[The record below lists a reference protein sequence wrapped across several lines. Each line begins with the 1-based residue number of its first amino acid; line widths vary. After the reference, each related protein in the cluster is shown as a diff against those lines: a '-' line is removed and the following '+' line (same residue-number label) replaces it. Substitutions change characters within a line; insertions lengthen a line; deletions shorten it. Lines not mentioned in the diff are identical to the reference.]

1 MSPAEPQAPRAD
13 FVLVSLGG
21 MGEIGMNCYA
31 YGLGPPHDRQ
41 WIVVDL
47 GVKFG
52 EETEPGIDIVLPDV
66 SFLEANRSRLIAIV
80 LTHAHEDHLG
90 ALPWLWPRLRKPVY
104 CTPFAAEVLR
114 LKLAEAGLLDDV
126 PIKII
131 PLAGRFQLGDFD
143 LEFVSV
149 THSIPESNALVIR
162 TPLGTAFHSGDWKID
177 RSPSIPPDFDEP
189 RLRQIGGEGVR
200 ALICD
205 STNVLRD
212 GYSPNEG
219 DVEAAFDTLM
229 AKASGRVVVT
239 TFGSHVGR
247 VVSVAKS
254 ARRAGREIIIAGR
267 ALRNMIDAAVSVG
280 LLADIGNLLDE
291 QSFGYIP
298 PDRAVLICTG
308 SQGEPRAALA
318 RIADDTHP
326 MIALDPGDLVVF
338 SSRTIPGNE
347 KAVSAV
353 INKLAAQG
361 MKIVTAD
368 QALVHTSGHP
378 RRGEL
383 KDIYAWLKP
392 TLLVPMH
399 GEMWHLTTHIELA
412 EAAGIREAAL
422 VPNGQMLRLAPAPAQ
437 IIADVPFGR
446 LHVDGR
452 LIVPAV
458 DGPARARRK
467 LSFVGVVLVS
477 LVLDHKGDPLDAPLV
492 LLDGGPQVDE
502 EGAPLGAILAD
513 AVDVSL
519 ASMPRPRRRQDD
531 AIRETVKITVRRTAE
546 EIWGKKPICHVVI
559 HRL

>member
-1 MSPAEPQAPRAD
+1 
-13 FVLVSLGG
+13 
-21 MGEIGMNCYA
+21 MNCYA
-31 YGLGPPHDRQ
+31 YGLGPANDRQ
-41 WIVVDL
+41 WILVDL

-52 EETEPGIDIVLPDV
+52 EEIEPGIDIVLPDL
-66 SFLEANRSRLIAIV
+66 SFIEANRSRLIAIV

-90 ALPWLWPRLRKPVY
+90 ALPWLWSRLGKTVY

-114 LKLAEAGLLDDV
+114 LKLGEAGLLDDV
-126 PIKII
+126 PIEII
-131 PLAGRFQLGDFD
+131 PLSGRFRLGDFD

-162 TPLGTAFHSGDWKID
+162 TPLGTVFHSGDWKID
-177 RSPSIPPDFDEP
+177 RTPSIPPEFDEL
-189 RLRQIGGEGVR
+189 RLRQIGAEGVR

-205 STNVLRD
+205 STNVLRE

-219 DVEAAFDTLM
+219 EVEASFDILM
-229 AKASGRVVVT
+229 ARTTGRLVVT

-247 VVSVAKS
+247 VVSVVKS
-254 ARRAGREIIIAGR
+254 ARRAGREVIIAGR
-267 ALRNMIDAAVSVG
+267 ALRNMIDAAVSIG

-326 MIALDPGDLVVF
+326 MIALDPGDVVVF

-361 MKIVTAD
+361 MKIVTGD

-378 RRGEL
+378 RRGEI

-422 VPNGQMLRLAPAPAQ
+422 VANGQMLRIAPGPAR
-437 IIADVPFGR
+437 IIGEVPFGR

-452 LIVPAV
+452 LIVPV
-458 DGPARARRK
+458 IDGPARARRK
-467 LSFVGVVLVS
+467 LSFVGIVLVS
-477 LVLDHKGDPLDAPLV
+477 LVLDERGDLVDELRV
-492 LLDGGPQVDE
+492 LLDGAPQVDE
-502 EGAPLGAILAD
+502 EGVPLDTIIAK
-513 AVDVSL
+513 AVNASL
-519 ASMPRPRRRQDD
+519 LSMPRPRRRQDE
-531 AIRETVKITVRRTAE
+531 AVRETVKIAVRRTAE
-546 EIWGKKPICHVVI
+546 EIWGKKPVCHVLI